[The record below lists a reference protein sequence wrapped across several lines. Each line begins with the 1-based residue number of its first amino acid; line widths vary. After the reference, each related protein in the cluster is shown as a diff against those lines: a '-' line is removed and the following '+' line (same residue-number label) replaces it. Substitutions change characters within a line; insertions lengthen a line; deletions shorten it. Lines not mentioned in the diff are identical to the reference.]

1 MKLLIGLASLGLLSG
16 LLVGCGSDATTGG
29 TGGATSA
36 GASSGGATNAGA
48 SSGGSTSAGASSAGA
63 TSAGASSAGATSA
76 GASNAGAGGSGQA
89 GASGVDPKDCAAVAA
104 SQKKLMTALSCKD
117 TSDEMA
123 EGCTLIYSAMFCVSQ
138 WEALIRCMNGKS
150 VSDFE
155 CAAADNEIDLKIG
168 VCSSEETAFTT
179 CAD

>member
-1 MKLLIGLASLGLLSG
+1 MKILIGLASLGLLSG

-48 SSGGSTSAGASSAGA
+48 SSGGSTSAGASSG
-63 TSAGASSAGATSA
+63 
-76 GASNAGAGGSGQA
+76 GAGGSGQA

-104 SQKKLMTALSCKD
+104 SQKQLMTALSCKD
-117 TSDEMA
+117 TSEEMA
-123 EGCTLIYSAMFCVSQ
+123 EGCTLLYSAMFCVSQ

-155 CAAADNEIDLKIG
+155 CAAADNEIDLKTG

-179 CAD
+179 CAG